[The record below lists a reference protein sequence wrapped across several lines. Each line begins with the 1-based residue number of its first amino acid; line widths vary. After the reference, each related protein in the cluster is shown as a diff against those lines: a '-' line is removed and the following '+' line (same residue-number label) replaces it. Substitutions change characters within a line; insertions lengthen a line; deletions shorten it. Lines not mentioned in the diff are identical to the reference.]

1 LNSRFILVIAV
12 LQLSLASFA
21 QNQPKIQWLD
31 FRQLEDSLAMNP
43 KKIFID
49 FYADWCAPCLKMQK
63 DVFTKSAII
72 KELNLHYYAVKM
84 NVESKDTIV
93 FGSQVFINERIK
105 KRNPVHQIPLLM
117 AAQKNKPFSLPALIF
132 LDENFKATTR
142 YFQYLNTNQFLEILV
157 SENNRID

>member
-1 LNSRFILVIAV
+1 MNSRFILAIAV
-12 LQLSLASFA
+12 LQLSLAGFA

-31 FRQLEDSLAMNP
+31 FSQLEDSLATNP
-43 KKIFID
+43 KKVFID

-63 DVFTKSAII
+63 DVFTKNAII

-93 FGSQVFINERIK
+93 FGNQVFINKRIN

-117 AAQKNKPFSLPALIF
+117 ASQKNKEFSLPALVF
-132 LDENFKATTR
+132 LNENFKATTR
-142 YFQYLNTNQFLEILV
+142 YFQYLNTNQLLEILV
-157 SENNRID
+157 SEDNRID

>member
-132 LDENFKATTR
+132 LDENFKATTG

>member
-1 LNSRFILVIAV
+1 MAG
-12 LQLSLASFA
+12 FA

-31 FRQLEDSLAMNP
+31 FSQLEESLAANP
-43 KKIFID
+43 KKVFIN

-93 FGSQVFINERIK
+93 FGRQVFINERIN

-117 AAQKNKPFSLPALIF
+117 LGQKNKPFSLPALVF
-132 LDENFKATTR
+132 LNENFKATTR
-142 YFQYLNTNQFLEILV
+142 YFQYLNTNQLLEILV
-157 SENNRID
+157 SEDNRID